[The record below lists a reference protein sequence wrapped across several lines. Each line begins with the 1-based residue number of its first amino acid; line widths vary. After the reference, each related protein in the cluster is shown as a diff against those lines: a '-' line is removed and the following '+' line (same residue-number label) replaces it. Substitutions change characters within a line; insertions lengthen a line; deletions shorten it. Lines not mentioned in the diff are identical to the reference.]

1 MDNNV
6 RAPNSWLKKN
16 LFIILGGIQMKKQFL
31 VSAVALG
38 ALSFSS
44 VAMAATA
51 NPFTSVPKDHWA
63 YGAVEKLV
71 QAGLVDG
78 YGDADFRGEKAI
90 SRYEMAELV
99 AKAMSNVDKADDAN
113 KAALDRLSKEY
124 SDELANMGVRLKKV
138 EDKMSS
144 FKWYGDARMR
154 YFENKANKMKDTNDG
169 HKENSSQFEE
179 RVRLGFYGEPAEN
192 ISINGRIKYEN
203 EIKVNDGWGNKNQ
216 NFNSWDNSTRD
227 QNSFRLDKFSVDW
240 NHANTNISVGRLE
253 LNLGQGLLWWEN
265 QIDGIYA
272 THQFGDKVKVSAGW
286 GDLAAEGW
294 HNTNMGAFLANV
306 DVATSPATHVTVAH
320 LKTNDKLKTASTA
333 YENKWVQLTDGSW
346 IQTPVATTVWNE
358 QPYAFDQYAVGFNSQ
373 ISDKVNLLAEY
384 VKNNADAADQD
395 HGYWTRLTYGNQV
408 WNKANTWKVYAEYFS
423 LGNAA
428 VDSTYWGHR
437 LNIAGG
443 NGFNGDGD
451 KGWGLGASYMLA
463 SNTNFEV
470 TYYKLKPYDEAK
482 SGFSKYEDTAYAALT
497 VSF

>member
-1 MDNNV
+1 
-6 RAPNSWLKKN
+6 
-16 LFIILGGIQMKKQFL
+16 MKKKFL
-31 VSAVALG
+31 VSAVVLG
-38 ALSFSS
+38 VLSLSS

-78 YGDADFRGEKAI
+78 YGDEDFRGEKAI

-124 SDELANMGVRLKKV
+124 SDELTNMGVRLKKV

-154 YFENKANKMKDTNDG
+154 YYENKDNKMKDTNDG
-169 HKENSSQFEE
+169 HKENSSRFEE

-203 EIKVNDGWGNKNQ
+203 EIKVNDGWGTKNQ

-272 THQFGDKVKVSAGW
+272 THQFGDNVKVSAGW

-306 DVATSPATHVTVAH
+306 DVTTSPATHVTVAH

-333 YENKWVQLTDGSW
+333 YENKWVKLTDGSW
-346 IQTPVATTVWNE
+346 MQTPVATTVWTD
-358 QPYAFDQYAVGFNSQ
+358 QPYEFDQYAVGFNSQ
-373 ISDKVNLLAEY
+373 VSDKVNLLAEY
-384 VKNNADAADQD
+384 VKNKADVADQD
-395 HGYWTRLTYGNQV
+395 HGYWTRLTYGKQV
-408 WNKANTWKVYAEYFS
+408 WNKADTWKVYAEYFS
-423 LGNAA
+423 LGNAS
-428 VDSTYWGHR
+428 VDSDKWGHR

-463 SNTNFEV
+463 SNTNLEL

-482 SGFSKYEDTAYAALT
+482 SGFSRYEDVAYAALT